1 MKVYI
6 KFIITTYLKSFINI
20 LLLIFALVLILNL
33 LTEIEFFSNR
43 EINVFYML
51 YISFLNS
58 PSLVFEMLPF
68 IFLVSTQAFFIHLFK
83 DEQIQTFKYSGL
95 KNSSILKIFFKL
107 RGIDIISN
115 IDSLKNYSMNSLA
128 GICNV
133 KIQSGLQNKI
143 LD

>member
-95 KNSSILKIFFKL
+95 KNSSILKILVLISFFV
-107 RGIDIISN
+107 GILSITFFYSFSA
-115 IDSLKNYSMNSLA
+115 SLKNIYLEIKNSYTT
-128 GICNV
+128 
-133 KIQSGLQNKI
+133 KK
-143 LD
+143 